1 MSCNIFLLFLNGLRN
16 VRKLSVSSKRK
27 EAISFEP
34 YHLLRVCPG
43 RAAMKEPYLLLL
55 VCPGRAALKE
65 RLASAAHQTRRPL
78 RLT

>member
-1 MSCNIFLLFLNGLRN
+1 MSCNIFLLLLNGLGN

-34 YHLLRVCPG
+34 HL
-43 RAAMKEPYLLLL
+43 LLLL

-65 RLASAAHQTRRPL
+65 RLASVAQTRHPL